1 MDSPGAFFA
10 YSTKLNIIS
19 VYYIVFAKIIYNIR
33 IKH

>member
-1 MDSPGAFFA
+1 MDSPGAFA
-10 YSTKLNIIS
+10 YSIIS